1 MEGSMSIET
10 SFKGSPNSRTS
21 EVLVTFSAKWRDPL
35 LSGSIKCVL
44 RRRYPKSL
52 VPTRMYLYIAA
63 PFSQVIGVSNIA
75 RLMDVSIAKAKTLQE
90 KTRVDDEELNQYF
103 DGYDKVGCYFIDETD
118 LFYPPIHLEVL
129 RESWSFYPPQSFVSL
144 SREAVQW
151 FAANGTTNSSVALR
165 RGDASMPTGKK

>member
-1 MEGSMSIET
+1 MSIET

-21 EVLVTFSAKWRDPL
+21 EVLVTFSAKWREPL

-52 VPTRMYLYIAA
+52 VPTRMYIYIAA
-63 PFSQVIGVSNIA
+63 PFSQVIGVSNIT

-90 KTRVDDEELNQYF
+90 KTHVDEQELRKYF
-103 DGYDKVGCYFIDETD
+103 DGYDKVGCYFIENTK
-118 LFYPPIHLEVL
+118 FFHPPIHLEAL

-151 FAANGTTNSSVALR
+151 FAAKGTTNSSLAVT
-165 RGDASMPTGKK
+165 RGDASISAGK